1 MPKIIGGCLIVL
13 FVLAVA
19 GGLTGYFMFVKPAYE
34 FATGVAGYAQEY
46 QELNQSVQR
55 RSFERPADG
64 QITPEQFERF
74 LAAQNEM
81 RTGMKGQLEELEE
94 KWKETQADI
103 ERRGGDPSVTEMVT
117 AYRDLGDLLMEA
129 KRQQVAALNRY
140 NFSLEEYLFVR
151 NTVYRALGE
160 EVAVAAFGDQQ
171 PPDMQRQVSDEIL
184 ELVGEHREQI
194 MENYAFAWFGL

>member
-34 FATGVAGYAQEY
+34 FATGVAGFATEY
-46 QELNQSVQR
+46 QELNQSVRQR
-55 RSFERPADG
+55 GFDRPADG
-64 QITPEQFERF
+64 QITPEQVQRF
-74 LAAQNEM
+74 LAAQSMM
-81 RTGMKGQLEELEE
+81 RSGMEGKLEDLEE

-103 ERRGGDPSVTEMVT
+103 ERRGGDPSLTEMVT
-117 AYRDLGDLLMEA
+117 AYRDLGDLIMEG
-129 KRQQVAALNRY
+129 KRQQVEALNRH
-140 NFSLEEYLFVR
+140 NFSLEEYQFVR

-171 PPDMQRQVSDEIL
+171 PPEMQRQVSDEIL
-184 ELVGEHREQI
+184 ELVAAHREEI